1 MKQNESWT
9 LECTAEPAGGY
20 VEDWKRQNLVMQQ
33 AVSPEEEQRSIDLD
47 KVSDFGPGRVL
58 APPKTVEFTSGI

>member
-1 MKQNESWT
+1 MKVGHLNEQLSQ
-9 LECTAEPAGGY
+9 LEDT
-20 VEDWKRQNLVMQQ
+20 WKTGNVRIWIMQQ